1 MKRSF
6 RLPAFFVA
14 AWLFFA
20 AFALPAFAEGGVALS
35 ASSAEGTVGGEARVS
50 LRVEKNAGVRSLSFA
65 LGYDPAVLSPV
76 RAEYG
81 ADFGD
86 DYATPIVLS
95 GEGSILFNRVF
106 TKENKTVGVFA
117 EVTFRILSAPAGE
130 TALTLARRGEKGWTV
145 LSNGAEAEMT
155 FNNGKITVRP
165 AETTSAAPLETQ
177 SPQTAAPDTAAPDT
191 TVPAGTPGE
200 SGTAAPATGPAETA
214 PAPGR
219 AERRPPPPRPRRGA
233 GPPPF
238 PAERRRPPAGSF
250 RSSPSPPRSLPSC
263 CSSSCKRRKRNKRKK
278 EKICAAI
285 P

>member
-6 RLPAFFVA
+6 RFPALFAA

-20 AFALPAFAEGGVALS
+20 ALALPAFAAGGVALS
-35 ASSAEGTVGGEARVS
+35 ASSAEGVAGGEVRVS
-50 LRVEKNAGVRSLSFA
+50 LRVEKNAGVRSLSFT

-145 LSNGAEAEMT
+145 LSDGGEAEMT
-155 FNNGKITVRP
+155 FTPGKITVRP
-165 AETTSAAPLETQ
+165 AETAGPVTAETETA
-177 SPQTAAPDTAAPDT
+177 QTGAPDTAAPDT
-191 TVPAGTPGE
+191 TVPVGTPGE

-214 PAPGR
+214 PAP
-219 AERRPPPPRPRRGA
+219 A
-233 GPPPF
+233 GTGESGTAPAATA
-238 PAERRRPPAGSF
+238 PAEGSGTASVPGGEEETSG
-250 RSSPSPPRSLPSC
+250 RILPILAVAAALAAVLLLLFLQ
-263 CSSSCKRRKRNKRKK
+263 KK
-278 EKICAAI
+278 KKK
-285 P
+285 

>member
-6 RLPAFFVA
+6 RFPAFFVA

-20 AFALPAFAEGGVALS
+20 AFALPAFAAGGVTLS

-165 AETTSAAPLETQ
+165 AETAGPVTAETETA
-177 SPQTAAPDTAAPDT
+177 QTGAPDTAAPDT
-191 TVPAGTPGE
+191 TVPVGTPGE
-200 SGTAAPATGPAETA
+200 
-214 PAPGR
+214 
-219 AERRPPPPRPRRGA
+219 
-233 GPPPF
+233 
-238 PAERRRPPAGSF
+238 
-250 RSSPSPPRSLPSC
+250 
-263 CSSSCKRRKRNKRKK
+263 
-278 EKICAAI
+278 
-285 P
+285 

>member
-6 RLPAFFVA
+6 RFPAFFVA

-20 AFALPAFAEGGVALS
+20 AFALPAFAAGGVTLS

-130 TALTLARRGEKGWTV
+130 TALTLARR
-145 LSNGAEAEMT
+145 
-155 FNNGKITVRP
+155 
-165 AETTSAAPLETQ
+165 
-177 SPQTAAPDTAAPDT
+177 
-191 TVPAGTPGE
+191 
-200 SGTAAPATGPAETA
+200 
-214 PAPGR
+214 
-219 AERRPPPPRPRRGA
+219 
-233 GPPPF
+233 
-238 PAERRRPPAGSF
+238 
-250 RSSPSPPRSLPSC
+250 
-263 CSSSCKRRKRNKRKK
+263 
-278 EKICAAI
+278 
-285 P
+285 

>member
-6 RLPAFFVA
+6 RFPAFFVA

-20 AFALPAFAEGGVALS
+20 AFALPAFAAGGVALS
-35 ASSAEGTVGGEARVS
+35 ASSAEGVAGGEVRVS

-145 LSNGAEAEMT
+145 LSDGGEAEMT
-155 FNNGKITVRP
+155 FTPGKITVRP

-191 TVPAGTPGE
+191 TVPAGTPAE

-214 PAPGR
+214 PAP
-219 AERRPPPPRPRRGA
+219 A
-233 GPPPF
+233 GTGESGTAPAATA
-238 PAERRRPPAGSF
+238 PAEGSGTAPVSGGEEKTSG
-250 RSSPSPPRSLPSC
+250 RILPVLGVAAALAAALLLLFLQ
-263 CSSSCKRRKRNKRKK
+263 KK
-278 EKICAAI
+278 KKK
-285 P
+285 